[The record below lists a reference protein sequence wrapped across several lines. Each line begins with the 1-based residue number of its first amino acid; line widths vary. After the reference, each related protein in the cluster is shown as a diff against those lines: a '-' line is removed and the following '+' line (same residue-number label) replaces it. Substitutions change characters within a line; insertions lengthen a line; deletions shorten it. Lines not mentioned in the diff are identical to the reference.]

1 MLLTT
6 YDVRTSLSPIN
17 SMQKTPRELWAGR
30 RLNRFSNDRGKGAG
44 VRAKPPAL
52 GYLRKDVSGVSQ
64 AWDEAQLRSLA
75 KRLGYELSKT
85 VTFGAGT
92 DEPVDRL
99 IDAVRAGAVDA
110 VISPGLHHFDGAVP
124 EELVEVCDLITVTP
138 QQTFSR
144 TVLPQ
149 LWA

>member
-1 MLLTT
+1 M
-6 YDVRTSLSPIN
+6 
-17 SMQKTPRELWAGR
+17 
-30 RLNRFSNDRGKGAG
+30 
-44 VRAKPPAL
+44 RAKPPAL